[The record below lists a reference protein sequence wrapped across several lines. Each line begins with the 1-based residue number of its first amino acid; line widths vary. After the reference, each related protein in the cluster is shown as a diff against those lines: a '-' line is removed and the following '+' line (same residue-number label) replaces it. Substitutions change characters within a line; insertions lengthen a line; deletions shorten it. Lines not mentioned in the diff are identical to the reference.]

1 MIVVDSSALVA
12 ILERE
17 VDAAVYARAI
27 ELADGLLISAVNV
40 HETGVVLRIRRGLS
54 ALDRFW
60 RFLVIENDFEIA
72 AFDEIQARLA
82 LSAFD
87 RYGKGIHPKARSI
100 LRTARPTPVASSVRA
115 PLLFKGDDFSAT
127 DVEGCRVAG
136 SSMKGIAASVG
147 ADAYQ
152 SPARTWASLSC
163 ASVIGI
169 ILIAKAWSF
178 SYSPHSM

>member
-87 RYGKGIHPKARSI
+87 RYDKGIHPKAR
-100 LRTARPTPVASSVRA
+100 LNLADCAAYALASSVRA

-127 DVEGCRVAG
+127 DVEGC
-136 SSMKGIAASVG
+136 
-147 ADAYQ
+147 
-152 SPARTWASLSC
+152 L
-163 ASVIGI
+163 
-169 ILIAKAWSF
+169 
-178 SYSPHSM
+178 